1 MSPGGANFAGVA
13 SEATDA
19 RGELEPDQV
28 AALAREG
35 AQLVDVREPDEHL
48 AGHIEGSVL
57 IELNRLPSETEAI
70 DPDRPVVFY
79 CRSGA
84 RSGLATQA
92 FRTAGYEAYNLSGG
106 LHAWAGRGLPL
117 EPAGGRV
124 A

>member
-1 MSPGGANFAGVA
+1 M
-13 SEATDA
+13 
-19 RGELEPDQV
+19 
-28 AALAREG
+28 AALVRQG

-70 DPDRPVVFY
+70 DRDRPVVFY

-84 RSGLATQA
+84 RSELATQA

-117 EPAGGRV
+117 EPSDGRV